1 MLSKFR
7 ANLNTFAM
15 RLRKRCAPFFIN
27 HGYTIVETQE
37 IEFVISH
44 FFILLSIF
52 LYYVFSIYSL
62 WEANGTVLT
71 LFINFFAVAKVNLSL
86 YIHLKKRLNYMLGL
100 PLSSPLHQS
109 NESFAS
115 AVKYSNFLSNTTH
128 FYTMNSA
135 IFCLTFIALLLT
147 TFFPSQLSFL
157 INLSFAIKLV
167 SSGALFFLFAY
178 DATLCLI
185 DSLNVKPSIDC
196 M

>member
-1 MLSKFR
+1 
-7 ANLNTFAM
+7 M

-100 PLSSPLHQS
+100 YRLL
-109 NESFAS
+109 
-115 AVKYSNFLSNTTH
+115 
-128 FYTMNSA
+128 
-135 IFCLTFIALLLT
+135 FISQMKALLLPLNIQT
-147 TFFPSQLSFL
+147 SYQTQPTF
-157 INLSFAIKLV
+157 
-167 SSGALFFLFAY
+167 
-178 DATLCLI
+178 TR
-185 DSLNVKPSIDC
+185 
-196 M
+196 